1 MYVDRI
7 MTRGVLQVAED
18 TRLPQL
24 AALMRDHH
32 IRHLPVVR
40 EGHLVGLVTSHDL
53 ERVSPSPITTL
64 SVGEANYLLGK
75 LTAAKVMRAKV
86 ITCTPDTL
94 VEEAARLLRQE
105 KIGCLP
111 VVESNG
117 QLVGILTHE
126 DVLDF
131 FLEITGCMM
140 EDATRITVHLPDAT
154 GQLSRLLTQINEA
167 GGYIATV
174 VSPLHPDQTGLRI
187 AVVRYRAADPSALN
201 QRLRDFGYDLLTETL
216 PGLSR
221 SVPGGAE

>member
-1 MYVDRI
+1 MFVDRI
-7 MTRGVLQVAED
+7 MTRDVLQVAED

-40 EGHLVGLVTSHDL
+40 EGRLVGLVTSHDL

-75 LTAAKVMRAKV
+75 LTATRVMRTRIV
-86 ITCTPDTL
+86 TCAPDTL

-111 VVESNG
+111 VVVDDR
-117 QLVGILTHE
+117 LVGILTHE
-126 DVLDF
+126 DLLDF
-131 FLEITGCMM
+131 FLDITGCLMK
-140 EDATRITVHLPDAT
+140 DTTRIAVHLPDT
-154 GQLSRLLTQINEA
+154 IGQLGQLLAAINQA

-174 VSPLHPDQTGLRI
+174 VSPLHPDQTGLRV
-187 AVVRYRAADPSALN
+187 AVVRYRANDPRALN
-201 QRLRDFGYDLLTETL
+201 QRLRDLGYDLLTETL
-216 PGLSR
+216 PEE
-221 SVPGGAE
+221 PTP

>member
-7 MTRGVLQVAED
+7 MTREVLQVAED
-18 TRLPQL
+18 ARVTQM

-40 EGHLVGLVTSHDL
+40 DGHLVGLVTSHDL

-86 ITCTPDTL
+86 ITCAPDTL

-111 VVESNG
+111 VVENG
-117 QLVGILTHE
+117 GKLVGMLTHE
-126 DVLDF
+126 DMLDF
-131 FLEITGCMM
+131 FLDITGCLM
-140 EDATRITVHLPDAT
+140 EDTTRIAVHLPDTT
-154 GQLSRLLTQINEA
+154 GQLGRLLAAINEA

-174 VSPLHPDQTGLRI
+174 VSPLHPDQTGLRV
-187 AVVRYRAADPSALN
+187 AVVRYRAADPRALN
-201 QRLRDFGYDLLTETL
+201 QRLRDLGYDLLTETL
-216 PGLSR
+216 PSAASG
-221 SVPGGAE
+221 

>member
-7 MTRGVLQVAED
+7 MTRDVVHVAED
-18 TRLPQL
+18 ARLPEL
-24 AALMRDHH
+24 AALMRDRH

-40 EGHLVGLVTSHDL
+40 EGRLVGLVTSHDL

-75 LTAAKVMRAKV
+75 LTAARIMRAQV
-86 ITCTPDTL
+86 ITCAADTL

-111 VVESNG
+111 VIENG
-117 QLVGILTHE
+117 KLVGILTHE
-126 DVLDF
+126 DLLDF
-131 FLEITGCMM
+131 FLDITGCLM
-140 EDATRITVHLPDAT
+140 EDTTRIAVHLPDTT
-154 GQLSRLLTQINEA
+154 GQLGQLLAAINQA

-187 AVVRYRAADPSALN
+187 VVVRYRASDPRALN
-201 QRLRDFGYDLLTETL
+201 QGWRDRGYDLLTETL
-216 PGLSR
+216 P
-221 SVPGGAE
+221 

>member
-7 MTRGVLQVAED
+7 MTREVVQVAEE

-40 EGHLVGLVTSHDL
+40 DGHLVGLITSHDL

-86 ITCTPDTL
+86 ISCAPDTL

-111 VVESNG
+111 VVEAG
-117 QLVGILTHE
+117 GKLAGIVTHE
-126 DVLDF
+126 DLLDF
-131 FLEITGCMM
+131 FLDITGCLMK
-140 EDATRITVHLPDAT
+140 DTTRIAVHLPDTT
-154 GQLSRLLTQINEA
+154 GQLGKLLAAINEA

-174 VSPLHPDQTGLRI
+174 VSPLHPDQTGLRV
-187 AVVRYRAADPSALN
+187 AVVRYRAGDPRALS
-201 QRLRDFGYDLLTETL
+201 QRLRDLGYELLAETL
-216 PGLSR
+216 PT
-221 SVPGGAE
+221 A

>member
-7 MTRGVLQVAED
+7 MTREVVQVAED
-18 TRLPQL
+18 ARVTQL

-40 EGHLVGLVTSHDL
+40 DGHLIGLVTSHDI

-75 LTAAKVMRAKV
+75 LTAAKVMRGRVVA
-86 ITCTPDTL
+86 CAPDTL

-111 VVESNG
+111 VVEDG
-117 QLVGILTHE
+117 GKLVGILTHE
-126 DVLDF
+126 DLLDF
-131 FLEITGCMM
+131 FLDITGCLM
-140 EDATRITVHLPDAT
+140 EDATRIAVHLPDT
-154 GQLSRLLTQINEA
+154 IGQLGRLLTAINEA

-187 AVVRYRAADPSALN
+187 AVVRYRAPDPRALN
-201 QRLRDFGYDLLTETL
+201 QRLRDLGYDLLTETF
-216 PGLSR
+216 P
-221 SVPGGAE
+221 A

>member
-7 MTRGVLQVAED
+7 MSREVLQVAED
-18 TRLPQL
+18 TRVPQM

-40 EGHLVGLVTSHDL
+40 NGRLVGLVTSHDL

-64 SVGEANYLLGK
+64 SVGEVNYLLGK
-75 LTAAKVMRAKV
+75 LTAAKVMRTDV

-111 VVESNG
+111 VVDRG
-117 QLVGILTHE
+117 GHLVGMLTHE
-126 DVLDF
+126 DLLDF
-131 FLEITGCMM
+131 FLDITGCLM
-140 EDATRITVHLPDAT
+140 EDTTRIAVHLPDT
-154 GQLSRLLTQINEA
+154 MGQLGRLLAAINEA

-187 AVVRYRAADPSALN
+187 AVVRYRAPNPRALN
-201 QRLRDFGYDLLTETL
+201 QQLRDLGYDLLTETF
-216 PGLSR
+216 P
-221 SVPGGAE
+221 A